1 MATHD
6 YVIDNSTGANVRADI
21 NLVLQ
26 AILTNNS
33 SSSAPSTTAAYMWW
47 ADTTSG
53 TLKIRNSANNDWV
66 ELLQLDGTLTLEDG
80 TNSAPALAFRDDLD
94 TGIYSSAADT
104 FNVATG
110 GVERME
116 LGATTIFNESGADVD
131 FRIEGDTEANL
142 FYLDAGNDRII
153 IGHSS
158 SRAVGGN
165 TSRIFEIES
174 TDASSGL
181 SIIRNSAND
190 SPAIISLGKSRS
202 ASNGGTTVVQNGDLL
217 GQIHFAGADGTD
229 LVTQGAAIN
238 ATVDGTAGSNDMPC
252 RLTFLTTADGAASP
266 TERLRID
273 SSGTVYVGGVGSGA
287 TAGTLFFNDTS
298 ANGSKIQQVNGSS
311 ALSFHTGSS
320 QPERM
325 RIDSSGDA
333 NHTILSVIETS
344 GTRRGQ
350 IELGDNQNVDTGG
363 IGDIHFVGHYQNSGH
378 KDMACIKAQG
388 AGSTSGQRGAVLIFE
403 TKADGTAAIAE
414 RMRINSSG
422 QVGINTTSPQAKLNI
437 VDTSNDGAIS
447 QLLKLGNNSSDSG
460 TGAGLQLGAGSGN
473 AGQSVLLSGFYD
485 GTGTSF
491 TIQTCN
497 TFNSSQSEKLRVTN
511 DGKVGINTTSPSS
524 TLDVSGSL
532 SKSSGSFKIDHPL
545 PEKTNTHHLVH
556 SFVEAPQANNI
567 YRGKVDLVD
576 GSATVNV
583 DTVSGM
589 TDGTFVLLNT
599 DVQCFTSN
607 ETGWTSVK
615 GSVSGNTLTITAE
628 DNTCTD
634 TISWMVVGERHDQHM
649 YDTEWTD
656 ENGKVIVEPLKSV

>member
-325 RIDSSGDA
+325 RIDSSG
-333 NHTILSVIETS
+333 
-344 GTRRGQ
+344 Q
-350 IELGDNQNVDTGG
+350 
-363 IGDIHFVGHYQNSGH
+363 
-378 KDMACIKAQG
+378 
-388 AGSTSGQRGAVLIFE
+388 
-403 TKADGTAAIAE
+403 
-414 RMRINSSG
+414 
-422 QVGINTTSPQAKLNI
+422 
-437 VDTSNDGAIS
+437 
-447 QLLKLGNNSSDSG
+447 
-460 TGAGLQLGAGSGN
+460 
-473 AGQSVLLSGFYD
+473 
-485 GTGTSF
+485 
-491 TIQTCN
+491 TIQ
-497 TFNSSQSEKLRVTN
+497 F
-511 DGKVGINTTSPSS
+511 
-524 TLDVSGSL
+524 
-532 SKSSGSFKIDHPL
+532 
-545 PEKTNTHHLVH
+545 
-556 SFVEAPQANNI
+556 
-567 YRGKVDLVD
+567 YR
-576 GSATVNV
+576 
-583 DTVSGM
+583 
-589 TDGTFVLLNT
+589 
-599 DVQCFTSN
+599 
-607 ETGWTSVK
+607 
-615 GSVSGNTLTITAE
+615 
-628 DNTCTD
+628 
-634 TISWMVVGERHDQHM
+634 
-649 YDTEWTD
+649 
-656 ENGKVIVEPLKSV
+656 

>member
-47 ADTTSG
+47 ADTTTG
-53 TLKIRNSANNDWV
+53 ILKIRNSANDGWV
-66 ELLQLDGTLTLEDG
+66 ELLQLDGTITLENG
-80 TNSAPALAFRDDLD
+80 SASTPALAFRDDLD

-325 RIDSSGDA
+325 RIDSSGNIGIGTSSQNVLGNDA

-414 RMRINSSG
+414 RMRIDSSG
-422 QVGINTTSPQAKLNI
+422 Q
-437 VDTSNDGAIS
+437 
-447 QLLKLGNNSSDSG
+447 
-460 TGAGLQLGAGSGN
+460 
-473 AGQSVLLSGFYD
+473 
-485 GTGTSF
+485 
-491 TIQTCN
+491 
-497 TFNSSQSEKLRVTN
+497 
-511 DGKVGINTTSPSS
+511 VGINTTSPSS